1 MSMVAQGHGFRIQRL
16 WPCDSAPGLDETG
29 RVVAVSVPA
38 LLLYVSQK
46 RRLLCECF
54 LGAGSDL
61 SYHTRPYR
69 IGLR

>member
-16 WPCDSAPGLDETG
+16 WSCDGALVMDEIG
-29 RVVAVSVPA
+29 CRGGVRVPA

-54 LGAGSDL
+54 LRAGSDL
-61 SYHTRPYR
+61 FYNTRPYR